1 MIYDKVAELVSKGL
15 NVSKDKITMDTHLQN
30 DLGADSLDAVDLIM
44 SIEDEFNIAIP
55 DELAQSLNT
64 VKEIVSFLEQN
75 K

>member
-1 MIYDKVAELVSKGL
+1 MIYEKVVDLVSKGL
-15 NVSKDKITMDTHLQN
+15 NVSKGKITMDTHLQN